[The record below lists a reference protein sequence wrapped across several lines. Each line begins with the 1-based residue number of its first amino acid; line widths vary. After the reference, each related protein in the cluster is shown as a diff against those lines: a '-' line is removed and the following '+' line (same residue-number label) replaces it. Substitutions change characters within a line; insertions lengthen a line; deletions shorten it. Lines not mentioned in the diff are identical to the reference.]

1 MIPVFQREAT
11 RTPRSNVRWMR
22 LLALLILV
30 FASLAAVTGI
40 ILKQTS
46 AVAVGDE
53 WPAYLH
59 DPQRSSASNDTTIS
73 TSNAGQL
80 VKNWAFK
87 TGGVIGSSPNGVGG
101 TGLARSSG
109 GFLYDPHRANRTLT
123 METEPG
129 PSSGSG
135 LQ

>member
-30 FASLAAVTGI
+30 FASLAAVTGV

-46 AVAVGDE
+46 AGAVGDD
-53 WPAYLH
+53 WSTYLH
-59 DPQRSSASNDTTIS
+59 DPQRSSTSNDTTIS

-80 VKNWAFK
+80 VK
-87 TGGVIGSSPNGVGG
+87 TGRSRPVAL
-101 TGLARSSG
+101 LALLLPRLAG
-109 GFLYDPHRANRTLT
+109 PFTPA
-123 METEPG
+123 PG
-129 PSSGSG
+129 
-135 LQ
+135 